1 MADDADKADEFIEQ
15 QVDRSLAMIA
25 KQMERI
31 NENPTHCIC
40 CNEEIP
46 QARRELSFYVDK
58 CATCKADSERR
69 QGH

>member
-1 MADDADKADEFIEQ
+1 MADEADLADKYIEQ
-15 QVDRSLAMIA
+15 QTSRTLAMIA
-25 KQMERI
+25 SKMKRI

-46 QARRELSFYVDK
+46 QARRELSFYVNK
-58 CATCKADSERR
+58 CASCQTDSERR